1 MRIPRTPPPDNQIT
15 ERFSDVLEI
24 GLSDP
29 DYARLMQEALRSHRH
44 YDNLRFIAA
53 DTSRDREKPIDPD
66 LLWAM
71 VKMTRR
77 WQYRELP
84 LKGTGGEQV
93 KYLVTDA
100 IQRELS
106 EIDRELSGPLLS
118 SEEHPLDPSQRE
130 RFIVNAFREE
140 AIASSMLEG
149 AATTRREAKQMLRSG
164 RTPRTKGE
172 RMVVNNYNAI
182 EFIREQRSA
191 SLSLEFLLELQRIL
205 TEGTQEYP
213 LESGRLRGPNDDI
226 VVQDQYGQVLHTPPP
241 AHELEARV
249 KALCDFANAADA
261 SEQFVH
267 PIIKASALHF
277 QIGVDHP
284 FCDGNGR
291 TARAVF
297 YWYML
302 RSGYWLFEYLPISRL
317 IYRGPAKYVRA
328 FLYSETDEYDLTYFL
343 VYSAEILRRAR
354 QELHEYLRT
363 KQQEMSR
370 ARAVFRT
377 DQSLNHRQRQVV
389 LEAVRDPDFITT
401 IAAHQGEFR
410 VSYGTAHSDLDA
422 LAKMQ
427 YLSRQRSGNRHDF
440 VRGPRLS
447 ELEGELGRDG

>member
-1 MRIPRTPPPDNQIT
+1 MRIPRTPPPLDQAGQK
-15 ERFSDVLEI
+15 FSDMARAYC
-24 GLSDP
+24 DP
-29 DYARLMQEALRSHRH
+29 DYSRLVQEALRSHRH
-44 YDNLRFIAA
+44 YDSLRFIAA
-53 DTSRDREKPIDPD
+53 DASRGRDEPIDPD
-66 LLWAM
+66 LLWSM
-71 VKMTRR
+71 VKFSRMQ
-77 WQYRELP
+77 QYRELP
-84 LKGTGGEQV
+84 LKGTGREQV

-164 RTPRTKGE
+164 RTPRTRGE

-191 SLSLEFLLELQRIL
+191 SLSPEFLLELQRIL
-205 TEGTQEYP
+205 TEDT
-213 LESGRLRGPNDDI
+213 LEDPAQCARLRTSEDD
-226 VVQDQYGQVLHTPPP
+226 VVVADPFGQVLHTPPP

-267 PIIKASALHF
+267 PVIKACALHF

-317 IYRGPAKYVRA
+317 IYRGTAKYVRA

-389 LEAVRDPDFITT
+389 LDAVRDPDFITT

-427 YLSRQRSGNRHDF
+427 YLSLQRSGNRHDF